1 MLEIRKGTIRDTEPL
16 IDLMVLVRQSME
28 HKEWLYLDPPDEVR
42 RMMNDGTMSLWV
54 SMDGKRMAGAFDI
67 LRPSLAPFNLVTPLG
82 FQTKICKR
90 LFTWIP

>member
-54 SMDGKRMAGAFDI
+54 SMDGKRMAGAYAHH
-67 LRPSLAPFNLVTPLG
+67 RGRT
-82 FQTKICKR
+82 R
-90 LFTWIP
+90 LPHPRLTGHDGVQCRQDAWS